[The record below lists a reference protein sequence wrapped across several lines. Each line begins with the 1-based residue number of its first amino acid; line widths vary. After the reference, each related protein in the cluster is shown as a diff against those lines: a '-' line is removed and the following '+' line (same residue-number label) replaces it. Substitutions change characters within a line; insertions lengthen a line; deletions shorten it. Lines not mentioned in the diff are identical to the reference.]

1 MQKKMTIMFCPAI
14 MIVLLFLT
22 GCDLDDSAT
31 TPALSPILSLSSIQL
46 DFENELSEL
55 TFDITN
61 TGGGTLE
68 WEISENIS
76 WLTVSPDSG
85 ATIDQTERITVAV
98 SRTGLPIGN
107 YSGELIVES
116 NVGDRTVNIIMS
128 ITEVLIWSYEVG
140 NNDDIDTMWVCFDD
154 DSLSGEDY
162 WGSSSDAHEGA
173 RSAWCAGR
181 GDHEADQYDNDMKA
195 WMQLR
200 PENAV
205 EIRDYSDVIIRF
217 QMKYETEDSLDYV
230 RFLLLGTDSLWHH
243 NENLHQWSGSDFG
256 WRQYEIP
263 ISLFQRAPSDSI
275 RFAYFFSSDTANYYQ
290 GAFIDDIE
298 VWGRHR

>member
-1 MQKKMTIMFCPAI
+1 MQKKMTIMFYPAI
-14 MIVLLFLT
+14 MIAFLFLT
-22 GCDLDDSAT
+22 GCDDSAT
-31 TPALSPILSLSSIQL
+31 TPALSPILSLSETLL

-68 WEISENIS
+68 WEISENVS
-76 WLTVSPDSG
+76 WFTVSPDSG
-85 ATIDQTERITVAV
+85 ATIDQTERITIAV

-116 NVGDRTVNIIMS
+116 NVGDRTVSIIMS

-162 WGSSSDAHEGA
+162 WGSSTDAREG
-173 RSAWCAGR
+173 SYSVSCAGR
-181 GDHEADQYDNDMKA
+181 GDHEANQYDNDMNA
-195 WMQLR
+195 WMQMK

-205 EIRDYSDVIIRF
+205 DIVDYSDVSVKF
-217 QMKYETEDSLDYV
+217 WMKYETEDSLDYV
-230 RFLLLGTDSLWHH
+230 RFLPLGTDSTWSF
-243 NENLHQWSGSDFG
+243 NENLHQWSGSDFT
-256 WRQYEIP
+256 WRQYEAP
-263 ISLFQRAPSDSI
+263 LSSFQLAPSDSI
-275 RFAYFFSSDTANYYQ
+275 RFAFFFNSDTANYYQ